1 MATGEA
7 LGDWITNVSL
17 LEGFNGRHLR
27 PDDLERLYTWAIGH
41 KKQRD
46 ERQTKNEW
54 DN

>member
-17 LEGFNGRHLR
+17 LEGFNGRHLK
-27 PDDLERLYTWAIGH
+27 PNDLESLYIWASDL